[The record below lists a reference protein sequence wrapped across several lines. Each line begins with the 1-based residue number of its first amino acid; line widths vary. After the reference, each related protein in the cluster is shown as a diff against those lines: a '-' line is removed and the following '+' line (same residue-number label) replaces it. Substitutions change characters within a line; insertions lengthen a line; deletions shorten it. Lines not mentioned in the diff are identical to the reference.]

1 MNKYKSI
8 RVNGV
13 KCDEHRIIM
22 EKYLGRKLKR
32 FEVVHHINGDK
43 SDNRIENLMLMS
55 LKEHTKLHAAG
66 RKMSTDCKLKLSKK
80 LRGKIAPNRAFSE
93 KDVLN
98 IYQKHKQGL
107 SNRQIAKELGV
118 CHETI
123 NCIVNGKLYKD
134 FYDKYTNP
142 TGGG

>member
-13 KCDEHRIIM
+13 KCDEHRVVM
-22 EKYLGRKLKR
+22 EKHIGRKLKR

-43 SDNRIENLMLMS
+43 SDNRIENLMLMT
-55 LKEHTKLHAAG
+55 LKEHTKLHATG
-66 RKMSTDCKLKLSKK
+66 RQMSADVRALLSDK
-80 LRGKIAPNRAFSE
+80 LRGKIAPNRVFSE
-93 KDVLN
+93 NDVLD
-98 IYQKHKQGL
+98 IYQKHEQGL
-107 SNRQIAKELGV
+107 SNRKIAKEYGV

-123 NCIVNGKLYKD
+123 NCIISGKLYKEI
-134 FYDKYTNP
+134 YNKYNNP